1 MWYLEHR
8 VEHALRHLEKFH
20 EKQCVTHGHVFSQ
33 AKYPAV
39 CFTYKPFVPAW
50 LRNLKADEI
59 LSMGARETHYVEI
72 GLQAFRRRRNRA
84 RESTMT

>member
-1 MWYLEHR
+1 MWYLGHR
-8 VEHALRHLEKFH
+8 VDHALRH
-20 EKQCVTHGHVFSQ
+20 THGHVFSQ

-84 RESTMT
+84 RESTMTKAMYSKPSDT